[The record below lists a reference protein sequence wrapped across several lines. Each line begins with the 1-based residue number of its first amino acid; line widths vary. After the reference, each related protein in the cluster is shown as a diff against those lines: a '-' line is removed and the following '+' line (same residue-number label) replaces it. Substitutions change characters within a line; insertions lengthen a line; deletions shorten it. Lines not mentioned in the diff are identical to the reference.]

1 MALSVVNIQWCQVV
15 KKGAI
20 GKEDEKKKKAPPLHN
35 MWVTVSLLH
44 SSGLTTFGHM
54 HHTYI
59 PQVPAG
65 VSLTMSLALVHSLQA
80 NHTDGRC
87 TKKSKVSVRLFH
99 RCSAM
104 LSAVIVC
111 SQCRWEMSSSM
122 TLGAHLMVSCQSW
135 KSATPPPLF
144 RPCPTPLSQTK

>member
-1 MALSVVNIQWCQVV
+1 MALSVVNIQWCQIV

-20 GKEDEKKKKAPPLHN
+20 GKEDEKKKAPPLRN

-54 HHTYI
+54 HRTYI

-65 VSLTMSLALVHSLQA
+65 VSLTTSLALVHGLQA
-80 NHTDGRC
+80 SRAYDRC

-99 RCSAM
+99 RCS
-104 LSAVIVC
+104 L
-111 SQCRWEMSSSM
+111 
-122 TLGAHLMVSCQSW
+122 
-135 KSATPPPLF
+135 
-144 RPCPTPLSQTK
+144 PC